1 MSQVLKK
8 RKTILLFG
16 LSITCVLMNIY
27 VYTFKSKTKV
37 GNIIGNIFDFKQTI
51 LPYYKYNG
59 KITSATIINIIIG
72 LNVTLR
78 EPYTTLST
86 SELGNASRVDAKC
99 TTNQYN
105 FVYKIVPKVDCSNS
119 ELVICV
125 DGSRNNN
132 YTRQA
137 IRKTWGS
144 YANVSSNK
152 AALIFFLGSEH
163 PSTNGS
169 QSVQHYIDK
178 EAELYGDILQED
190 YIDDYKN
197 LTFKTL
203 SILKWVTSRCP
214 GSEFVLKADD
224 DMYVNVHLLVQ
235 NLNNISQT
243 KGKDYPFVFGFVINN
258 IIPHRNPSSKW
269 YTSEFEYKENTYP
282 RFTSGTAYAMTTSA
296 AKRLYK
302 ASFQVP
308 FFWLEDVYI
317 TGLCAR
323 KANVE
328 VIHSNLFSNEKRYP
342 SGCTFQSTISGH
354 WYTDT
359 EMERIYTELLSPTS
373 RCL

>member
-8 RKTILLFG
+8 RKTILLLG
-16 LSITCVLMNIY
+16 LAIACVLMNIY
-27 VYTFKSKTKV
+27 FYTFKSKSKV
-37 GNIIGNIFDFKQTI
+37 GSIIGNIYDFKQTI
-51 LPYYKYNG
+51 LPDYKYNG
-59 KITSATIINIIIG
+59 KITSATIINIVTG

-78 EPYTTLST
+78 ESYTTQLYFK
-86 SELGNASRVDAKC
+86 LRNASRVEAKD
-99 TTNQYN
+99 TLNQYN
-105 FVYKIVPKVDCSNS
+105 FVYKIVPIVDCSNS

-125 DGSRNNN
+125 DGSRSNNH
-132 YTRQA
+132 TRQT

-163 PSTNGS
+163 TSTNGS
-169 QSVQHYIDK
+169 QSVQNYIDK
-178 EAELYGDILQED
+178 EADLYGDILQED
-190 YIDDYKN
+190 YIDHYKN

-214 GSEFVLKADD
+214 GSQFVLKADD
-224 DMYVNVHLLVQ
+224 DMFINVPLLVQ

-269 YTSEFEYKENTYP
+269 YTSEIEYKENTYP

-296 AKRLYK
+296 AKRLYT

-308 FFWLEDVYI
+308 FFWLEDVYV

-328 VIHSNLFSNEKRYP
+328 IIHSNLFTNEKRNP
-342 SGCTFQSTISGH
+342 TGCTFKSTISGH

-359 EMERIYTELLSPTS
+359 EMERIHTELFSPTS
-373 RCL
+373 KCL